1 MKTAFFFFLHQDTLS
16 KMHICLLRFESNA
29 FLSVPLFFFN
39 LGALRMIFLV
49 VVVKKFNFNNKGTR
63 FPSSLQ
69 MLLKVVPTR
78 FAMKLNM
85 VCRL

>member
-1 MKTAFFFFLHQDTLS
+1 MKTAFFFLHQDTLS

-29 FLSVPLFFFN
+29 FLSVPFFFFN

>member
-1 MKTAFFFFLHQDTLS
+1 MLFFQS
-16 KMHICLLRFESNA
+16 
-29 FLSVPLFFFN
+29 FFFN

-49 VVVKKFNFNNKGTR
+49 VVVKKFNFYNKGTR

-69 MLLKVVPTR
+69 LLLKVVQTR

>member
-1 MKTAFFFFLHQDTLS
+1 MLFFQSFFFFFL
-16 KMHICLLRFESNA
+16 
-29 FLSVPLFFFN
+29 N
-39 LGALRMIFLV
+39 LGALRIIFLV
-49 VVVKKFNFNNKGTR
+49 VVVKKFNFDNKGTR

-69 MLLKVVPTR
+69 LLLKVVPTR

>member
-1 MKTAFFFFLHQDTLS
+1 MLFFQS
-16 KMHICLLRFESNA
+16 I
-29 FLSVPLFFFN
+29 LFFFKS
-39 LGALRMIFLV
+39 GGSTDDFFLV
-49 VVVKKFNFNNKGTR
+49 VIVKKFNFYNKGTR

-69 MLLKVVPTR
+69 LLLKVVQTR

>member
-1 MKTAFFFFLHQDTLS
+1 
-16 KMHICLLRFESNA
+16 
-29 FLSVPLFFFN
+29 
-39 LGALRMIFLV
+39 MIFLV